1 MSKVFL
7 FVAIE
12 VQPGKAGAF
21 LEKLKNQIE
30 IIRGEDGCEAIDIF
44 KNSNDENLLHVW
56 EIWSNRE
63 TWDAHMAND
72 ASKSWQAIAADF
84 VVGEKIT
91 VMNSL

>member
-21 LEKLKNQIE
+21 FKKLEDQIE
-30 IIRGEDGCEAIDIF
+30 IIRSEAGCEEIDIF

-56 EIWSNRE
+56 EVWSSRE
-63 TWDAHMAND
+63 SWDAHMANE
-72 ASKSWQAIAADF
+72 ASKTWQATAAEF

-91 VMNSL
+91 VMNRA

>member
-12 VQPGKAGAF
+12 VQPGKTGAF

-44 KNSNDENLLHVW
+44 KNSADENLLHVW
-56 EIWSNRE
+56 EVWSNRE
-63 TWDAHMAND
+63 SWDVHMAND
-72 ASKSWQAIAADF
+72 ASNTWQAIASDF
-84 VVGEKIT
+84 VIGEKIT